1 MINIL
6 EKLISLKERLILFKN
21 LFLFINL
28 QNNSNKNNDISFVS
42 VGPGDPS
49 MITLSALSCIYDA
62 TLIAYPISYD
72 GGESMAARIVSKLVK
87 INRKALPIIMP
98 MVKDKDILRKAWRI
112 ATDKIAEAAF
122 NGEKIAFICEGDIS
136 IYSTASYLF
145 IDLKQRYPE
154 LKAVLISG
162 VSSISAAS
170 ALSRMPLAM
179 QNEQLLVLPTPET
192 SEDLIC
198 ILKEAIKKNRI
209 IVFLKLGSRWRWIR
223 PELEKLDLL
232 KNSIFA
238 QRVGWPDQNVIAA
251 NLVEESEKPYF
262 SLLIV
267 RQNWPEILPEK
278 Y

>member
-1 MINIL
+1 
-6 EKLISLKERLILFKN
+6 
-21 LFLFINL
+21 
-28 QNNSNKNNDISFVS
+28 
-42 VGPGDPS
+42 
-49 MITLSALSCIYDA
+49 
-62 TLIAYPISYD
+62 
-72 GGESMAARIVSKLVK
+72 
-87 INRKALPIIMP
+87 
-98 MVKDKDILRKAWRI
+98 
-112 ATDKIAEAAF
+112 
-122 NGEKIAFICEGDIS
+122 EKIAFICEGDIS